1 MAEELQ
7 HLIERIQREA
17 VDTGAQKAS
26 ELLAQAKEQA
36 ATLVRTAEQQAQA
49 LIQKAE
55 QDALQYTQRSQ
66 QTLNQ
71 AARDVLIGVG
81 QGVESIFSRLVTEG
95 VQQALTPEAMRDLL
109 VKMMESYAGAGK
121 VEVLVNP
128 KDQEKL
134 LAHVRA
140 ALRDRMQ
147 QGLTVSGDERVLK
160 GFQVSLDGGRVKHQ
174 FTPEAIAE
182 ALSNY
187 LRPALAEIVYDAAR
201 RSGGAK
207 A

>member
-26 ELLAQAKEQA
+26 ELVTQAKAQAAALIQA
-36 ATLVRTAEQQAQA
+36 AEQQAQA

-55 QDALQYTQRSQ
+55 QDAQQYTQRSQ
-66 QTLNQ
+66 QTLHQ

-81 QGVESIFSRLVTEG
+81 QGVESIFSRLITEG
-95 VQQALTPEAMRDLL
+95 VQQTLTPEAMRDLL
-109 VKMMESYAGAGK
+109 VKMMESYAGSGK

-134 LAHVRA
+134 LAHVKA
-140 ALRDRMQ
+140 ALAQ
-147 QGLTVSGDERVLK
+147 HLQKGLTVSGDERVGK

-182 ALSNY
+182 ALSNF

-201 RSGGAK
+201 RSGGAQ